1 MPSTGAYLFIG
12 AVAGITTFLLTPL
25 VGWLARR
32 TGWLYQPNDRTVH
45 TEPIPAFGG
54 LAMYGGFLVA
64 MTVARLMD
72 RFDPLFARNSEPQGL
87 VLALT
92 VIVAAGLWD
101 DIKGMSAPA
110 KVTATVFAGLILV
123 WFGVT
128 MYYFRLPFLGV
139 FVLSDDWI
147 PLVTVLWL
155 LGMTQAINLID
166 GLDGLA
172 AGIVAIGAGAFFLYS
187 QKLSDLELLREP
199 NIGPLVAI
207 LAVGLC
213 LGFLPHNFNPARIF
227 MGDSGALLLGMLMAV
242 STSVVGGRADT
253 DQRFIGQTFFFLAPS
268 CCRCSSS
275 ACPCST
281 CCSRSS
287 DGRPS
292 ARPSTSPTRATS
304 TTA

>member
-12 AVAGITTFLLTPL
+12 AVAGNTTFLLTPV

-110 KVTATVFAGLILV
+110 KVTATAVEAFCAPCTESAASMKPTKSAPESPMKIEAGL
-123 WFGVT
+123 
-128 MYYFRLPFLGV
+128 
-139 FVLSDDWI
+139 
-147 PLVTVLWL
+147 
-155 LGMTQAINLID
+155 
-166 GLDGLA
+166 
-172 AGIVAIGAGAFFLYS
+172 
-187 QKLSDLELLREP
+187 KL
-199 NIGPLVAI
+199 
-207 LAVGLC
+207 
-213 LGFLPHNFNPARIF
+213 
-227 MGDSGALLLGMLMAV
+227 
-242 STSVVGGRADT
+242 
-253 DQRFIGQTFFFLAPS
+253 
-268 CCRCSSS
+268 
-275 ACPCST
+275 
-281 CCSRSS
+281 
-287 DGRPS
+287 
-292 ARPSTSPTRATS
+292 
-304 TTA
+304 